1 MVKVFQYYESL
12 LMKTLKF
19 SLVALILS
27 LPTSS
32 IYAEV
37 SAKGI
42 VKNPSIKQDVM
53 SADNTLKPTAKKWRL
68 SAEQWEFA
76 RNGEAMMSLPVLK
89 QVVNAWLAEKNKVI
103 EIQYPGG
110 EDGEFWVQEL
120 SDWFVALG
128 IPSDHMISVP
138 GSGADDMIQFNL
150 VNSK

>member
-1 MVKVFQYYESL
+1 
-12 LMKTLKF
+12 MKTLKYSF
-19 SLVALILS
+19 IALILS
-27 LPTSS
+27 LSASP

-42 VKNPSIKQDVM
+42 ADNSSIKQDVIPV
-53 SADNTLKPTAKKWRL
+53 DNAPKPTAGKWQL

-76 RNGEAMMSLPVLK
+76 RNGEAMLSLPVLK
-89 QVVNAWLAEKNKVI
+89 QVINAWLAEKNKII

-128 IPSDHMISVP
+128 IPTDHMISVP